1 MASPIYKCE
10 PCGYSN
16 ELKTNYTRHCESA
29 KHIVKCP
36 CVPQTNTID
45 TYFKRIEVQVAEVV
59 VVVQQNTVAIVEIK
73 QELAE
78 VRVELKSEF
87 ADIKALFMQQT
98 ARFEAL
104 FQQNELLRIEI
115 AELKTVASQPKQRL
129 RDDEGNKKSE
139 RQLSKES
146 AATQAK
152 KDVKAEKQHEK
163 EQDYVEQVE
172 EEEKDDVEMLKRTPV
187 HLNMYFYDPE
197 RICGNTLGYVPST
210 EHRAYMAAAADAN
223 NEILFSGEFLDREPA
238 KTKRGNQKLKLRNG
252 EKRKREVEVVDV
264 EQVERV
270 RQQELTRDMTF
281 EQGSYPWDNPRNEI
295 IDWLKRPV
303 RLCRTNRKV
312 TPEHKAWFNG
322 LLVEFGLPTV

>member
-59 VVVQQNTVAIVEIK
+59 AVVQLNTVAIVEIK

-78 VRVELKSEF
+78 VRVEIKSEF
-87 ADIKALFMQQT
+87 ADIKALFVQQT

-129 RDDEGNKKSE
+129 RDDEGNKKVNGNY
-139 RQLSKES
+139 QKN
-146 AATQAK
+146 QP
-152 KDVKAEKQHEK
+152 QHK
-163 EQDYVEQVE
+163 
-172 EEEKDDVEMLKRTPV
+172 P
-187 HLNMYFYDPE
+187 
-197 RICGNTLGYVPST
+197 
-210 EHRAYMAAAADAN
+210 
-223 NEILFSGEFLDREPA
+223 
-238 KTKRGNQKLKLRNG
+238 KT
-252 EKRKREVEVVDV
+252 
-264 EQVERV
+264 
-270 RQQELTRDMTF
+270 T
-281 EQGSYPWDNPRNEI
+281 
-295 IDWLKRPV
+295 
-303 RLCRTNRKV
+303 
-312 TPEHKAWFNG
+312 
-322 LLVEFGLPTV
+322 

>member
-59 VVVQQNTVAIVEIK
+59 AVVQLNTVAIVEIK

-78 VRVELKSEF
+78 VRVEIKSEF
-87 ADIKALFMQQT
+87 ADIKALFVQQT

-139 RQLSKES
+139 KQ
-146 AATQAK
+146 QAK
-152 KDVKAEKQHEK
+152 ETAVADAKAALKEEKAKAKEQEYVDTLEEEEQDDVKALERAPTACFE
-163 EQDYVEQVE
+163 YI
-172 EEEKDDVEMLKRTPV
+172 
-187 HLNMYFYDPE
+187 NNSE
-197 RICGNTLGYVPST
+197 RIFENTLGYVCSS
-210 EHRAYMAAAADAN
+210 EHTAFMQQVRMDAMLLMMENTIERAGD
-223 NEILFSGEFLDREPA
+223 
-238 KTKRGNQKLKLRNG
+238 TKRGNQKLKPRNG
-252 EKRKREVEVVDV
+252 EKRKREVEVFDV

-270 RQQELTRDMTF
+270 REQELTRDMT
-281 EQGSYPWDNPRNEI
+281 
-295 IDWLKRPV
+295 
-303 RLCRTNRKV
+303 
-312 TPEHKAWFNG
+312 PEHKTWFNG
-322 LLVEFGLPTV
+322 LLIEFDLPTV